1 MKFVIRS
8 MVAVSLV
15 VSPTCGMKAP
25 TQRGQHRQLAGRT
38 VLQQKWDKAME
49 GKTGSST
56 MAKVEHHRFNI
67 HTQRKKERDAERDR
81 IAALREVTMKL
92 PKLLTT
98 MCLTTSRRAL
108 S

>member
-38 VLQQKWDKAME
+38 VLQQEWDKAMK
-49 GKTGSST
+49 GKTGSNT

-81 IAALREVTMKL
+81 IGALRRGDYEAAGTAYDNL
-92 PKLLTT
+92 FDHF
-98 MCLTTSRRAL
+98 TTST
-108 S
+108 